1 MSKLRQR
8 NKIYSLSHKCFAQTR
23 PARPT
28 LDSNAFRNGE
38 KLPLRAGVLP
48 MRAQDTLRVNP
59 ETLLTP
65 VAARTHST
73 LSRPR
78 MTGTARYS
86 ACPIYVIVPLPP
98 KFIAKVHRTLPM
110 TVRRA
115 YLPLV
120 V

>member
-38 KLPLRAGVLP
+38 KATVKGWGLAHAGPGHAPSQPGNL
-48 MRAQDTLRVNP
+48 VNSGGCP
-59 ETLLTP
+59 NSLYF
-65 VAARTHST
+65 VSA
-73 LSRPR
+73 R

-86 ACPIYVIVPLPP
+86 ACLIYVLVPLPP

-115 YLPLV
+115 CLPLV